1 MKNVILMAAIKHPGV
16 VSSSNRPDW
25 NFYDSIIEKE
35 DIRPFIDCMTC
46 GKCVGDCIA
55 AKNSEFNARKIVQK
69 IIEGHR
75 EGLISGDEIWRC
87 FLCDLC
93 TIKCPKKIEI
103 KKLMLILRKLA
114 LQAGKGYTFLKYIE
128 GLPRSFLEKGLI
140 VPQIKTS
147 LREKL
152 GLSPEIALSEKT
164 KKELTKIIEKT
175 NQKKDLQEFL
185 KRCAD

>member
-1 MKNVILMAAIKHPGV
+1 
-16 VSSSNRPDW
+16 
-25 NFYDSIIEKE
+25 
-35 DIRPFIDCMTC
+35 MTC

-69 IIEGHR
+69 IIEGNQ
-75 EGLISGDEIWRC
+75 EGLLSGDEIWRC

-103 KKLMLILRKLA
+103 KKLILILRKLA
-114 LQAGKGYTFLKYIE
+114 IQAGKGYNFLKYVA
-128 GLPRSFLEKGLI
+128 GFPRSFLEKGLI

-152 GLSPEIALSEKT
+152 GLSPEIALSAKA
-164 KKELTKIIEKT
+164 KKELTEIIEKT

-185 KRCAD
+185 KHCAD